1 MPLEPIASHEG
12 PFGDAQRFHLAAA
25 TTHEEARG
33 LARSLCTERLRVAVN
48 RPRVRARG
56 THGVARVLSR
66 KLKTVPARA
75 GAFRYE

>member
-25 TTHEEARG
+25 TPHEQASG

-56 THGVARVLSR
+56 THGVSGVLSR
-66 KLKTVPARA
+66 TLKTVSARA